1 MEEPGLKDT
10 EEFGGNVE
18 QNKSTIHFK
27 IGLCKFSKK
36 MSSSQKLY
44 VIFQLFQNSMQ
55 KQCNII
61 VIDYKTNTLPSRI
74 DVLPEISVVVGKMSH
89 F

>member
-10 EEFGGNVE
+10 EEFAENVE

-36 MSSSQKLY
+36 NVYLSKTLRYLPTIS
-44 VIFQLFQNSMQ
+44 
-55 KQCNII
+55 KQYAKI
-61 VIDYKTNTLPSRI
+61 VKHYFYRL
-74 DVLPEISVVVGKMSH
+74 
-89 F
+89 